1 MCTLSGSLGCPSG
14 RWKRPRAG
22 RALGP
27 RPDPG
32 PDLMAEAPKVCLV
45 DRPGQEELAPSQP
58 EADRPVPVAPRV
70 HLLPSGHRSV
80 VGKAPEHRVRAC
92 RT

>member
-1 MCTLSGSLGCPSG
+1 MCTLSGRPGCPF
-14 RWKRPRAG
+14 REMEAAPRGKSTWTA
-22 RALGP
+22 AGP
-27 RPDPG
+27 RSLFEG
-32 PDLMAEAPKVCLV
+32 RSSLV

-58 EADRPVPVAPRV
+58 EADRPVPVAPWV